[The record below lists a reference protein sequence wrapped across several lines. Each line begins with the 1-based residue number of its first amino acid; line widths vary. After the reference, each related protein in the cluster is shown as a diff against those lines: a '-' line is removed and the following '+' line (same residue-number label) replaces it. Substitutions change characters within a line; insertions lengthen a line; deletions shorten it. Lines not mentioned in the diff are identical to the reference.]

1 MASNRTKHFAGV
13 LLLLFLAQCVW
24 LTHVEMRSE
33 FGCYPSGTMERQE
46 KVFRGLAQWRGQG
59 IAGTPGN
66 VLRPGFLGYDRYRS
80 PLWYLT
86 AAAPVLLAP
95 APTTPVREKIWLWLT
110 RIPYLGFAVL
120 LGASLWYV
128 TRRLY
133 GNAGGLIAL
142 ILYCFSPGIIQS
154 SSELCRDSEIGAAWG
169 AFGAVFTAIA
179 LAHTLYAPREVVLWN
194 WRRITLLGISLALA
208 GGSQFS
214 LTVLVPLTLALLLY
228 LAPQRRL
235 AAVAIWAAAFALAGL
250 LLLASYSFHLR
261 AFWEGLRAAK
271 LLDITPSSL
280 TIVGNYKT
288 AATRI
293 LRASPLLIIL
303 LPVSLVA
310 YLLWRRA
317 RYFGN
322 TAPLFVA
329 ALCVA
334 LAVAAPNFPGQ
345 GFLLVAMP
353 FLFASVAGVFAD
365 LIETPCGAMLR
376 LILGALLSAYALWNV
391 VALTLASV

>member
-1 MASNRTKHFAGV
+1 MARNRTKHFAG
-13 LLLLFLAQCVW
+13 LLLLIFLAQCIW
-24 LTHVEMRSE
+24 LIHVELRSE
-33 FGCYPSGTMERQE
+33 YGCYPAGTMERQE
-46 KVFRGLAQWRGQG
+46 RVLRGLAQWRGQG

-66 VLRPGFLGYDRYRS
+66 GEESFRGYDRYRS
-80 PLWYLT
+80 SLWYLT
-86 AAAPVLLAP
+86 AAAPVIFGP
-95 APTTPVREKIWLWLT
+95 APVTPQRERIWLWLT
-110 RIPYLGFAVL
+110 RVPYLISGVL

-142 ILYCFSPGIIQS
+142 VLYCFSPGIIQS
-154 SSELCRDSEIGAAWG
+154 SSELCRDAEIGAAWG

-208 GGSQFS
+208 AGSQFS
-214 LTVLVPLTLALLLY
+214 LAVMVPLTLGFLFY

-235 AAVAIWAAAFALAGL
+235 AAAVIWTAAFTVAGL
-250 LLLASYSFHLR
+250 LLLASYFFHLR

-271 LLDITPSSL
+271 FVDTTPSAFA
-280 TIVGNYKT
+280 VAANYQRAIT
-288 AATRI
+288 HI
-293 LRASPLLIIL
+293 LRASPLLVVF
-303 LPVSLVA
+303 LPVVLLT

-322 TAPLFVA
+322 SAPLLVA
-329 ALCVA
+329 VLCVA
-334 LAVAAPNFPGQ
+334 LAVAAPDFPGQ

-365 LIETPCGAMLR
+365 LIETRRGATLQ
-376 LILGALLSAYALWNV
+376 LVLGALLSAYALWNV
-391 VALTLASV
+391 VALGMASG